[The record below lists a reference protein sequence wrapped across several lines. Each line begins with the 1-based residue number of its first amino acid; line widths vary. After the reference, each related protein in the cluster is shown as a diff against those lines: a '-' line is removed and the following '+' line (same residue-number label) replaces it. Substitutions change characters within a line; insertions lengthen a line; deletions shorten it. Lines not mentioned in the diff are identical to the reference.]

1 MRSLLRIAAKTLR
14 LLAPAIMFGIMA
26 LMAWSQAASAMP
38 GLAAAAP
45 EQGLLCRK
53 AIKVAETG
61 SSLPTNMLLG
71 IARVE
76 SGRRDPT
83 TGQFHPWPWTINAA
97 GRGYFFESK
106 EEAIA
111 FARQLQDKGIKSF
124 DVGCMQVNMMHHAAA
139 FQSLEEAFD
148 PVVNARY
155 AVRFLGQLK
164 NKSGSWETASA
175 WYHSA
180 NPEHGDPYRAL
191 VVASMAAEAKTPA
204 DYAMLASSGASAY
217 APATGPARAAAGSAP
232 GGLQSMPR
240 GPGTVTYLAG
250 GGGSGRIIPLAYAS
264 YPSFANGGIPAM
276 SQDTPPPVRT
286 GGSAFGVVG
295 VGRGLDAYR
304 AQPIAIVGLRPAAI
318 LR

>member
-1 MRSLLRIAAKTLR
+1 MRSPFRVAKTLR
-14 LLAPAIMFGIMA
+14 LSTSAFLCAVLSLLAG
-26 LMAWSQAASAMP
+26 SQPASAMP

-45 EQGLLCRK
+45 EQGLLCRQ
-53 AIKVAETG
+53 AIKMAETG

-76 SGRRDPT
+76 SGRRDPA
-83 TGQFHPWPWTINAA
+83 TGRFHPWPWTVNAA

-111 FARQLQDKGIKSF
+111 FARQLQGKGTRSF

-139 FQSLEEAFD
+139 FQSLEDAFD
-148 PVVNARY
+148 PVANARY
-155 AVRFLGQLK
+155 AVKFLGQLK
-164 NKSGSWETASA
+164 GKSGSWETASA

-191 VVASMAAEAKTPA
+191 VVAAMAVEARSLT
-204 DYAMLASSGASAY
+204 DYTMLASAGASAY
-217 APATGPARAAAGSAP
+217 APATGPARGVMGSVP
-232 GGLQSMPR
+232 GSLQSMPR

-250 GGGSGRIIPLAYAS
+250 GGGGGGRIIPLAYAS

-286 GGSAFGVVG
+286 SGTGFGMAG
-295 VGRGLDAYR
+295 FGRGLDAYR
-304 AQPIAIVGLRPAAI
+304 AQPIAMVGPRPALI